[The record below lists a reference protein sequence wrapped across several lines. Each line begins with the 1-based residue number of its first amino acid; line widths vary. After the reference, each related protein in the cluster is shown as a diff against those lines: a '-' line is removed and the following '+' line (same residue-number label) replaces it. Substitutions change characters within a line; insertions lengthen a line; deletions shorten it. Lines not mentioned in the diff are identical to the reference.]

1 MIRTITYK
9 ARNILCKKY
18 LLLILFIVMFCNV
31 VFSQKRF
38 AIISDTQQP
47 LPIEKLWNK
56 QWESKKEKNIECRNL
71 LFSGLL
77 NEKISTLFFLGDLV
91 GIGSNNKQWKD
102 IDMFLDSLKVRNIR
116 TYAIAGNHEYLLFP
130 KRGINNLHKRFPDS
144 KKLIQVQTIDSISI
158 ILLNTN
164 FAHIKERQKAE
175 EIKYYKYLLDS
186 LQQCPAVKIIIIGT
200 HQPPFTNSK
209 KMKPDKEVQQLLIPD
224 YLSTPKAKLFISGH
238 SHNLE
243 HFTKEKDFLVVGGGG
258 GLYQGIL
265 EKNEERYENQICPDF
280 HLRFFY
286 LLIER
291 NEDKLTVTVKGLNF
305 DNTEKWIEHSI
316 VL

>member
-1 MIRTITYK
+1 MKTTASKKPISTSY
-9 ARNILCKKY
+9 KKY
-18 LLLILFIVMFCNV
+18 FTLILFIVIFYNA
-31 VFSQKRF
+31 VFSQERF

-56 QWESKKEKNIECRNL
+56 QWDSKNEKNTESRDL
-71 LFSGLL
+71 LFNSLL

-102 IDMFLDSLKVRNIR
+102 IDIFLDSLKARNIK

-130 KRGINNLHKRFPDS
+130 KKGINNLYKRFPGS
-144 KKLIQVQTIDSISI
+144 KASIQVQTIDSISL

-164 FAHIKERQKAE
+164 FGHISKEQKAE
-175 EIKYYKYLLDS
+175 KVKRYEYLLDS
-186 LQQCPAVKIIIIGT
+186 LQQCPAVKIIIVGT

-209 KMKPDKEVQQLLIPD
+209 KIKPDKEVQQLLIPG
-224 YLSTPKAKLFISGH
+224 YLSTPKAILFISGH

-243 HFTKEKDFLVVGGGG
+243 HFIKEKDFLVIGGGG
-258 GLYQGIL
+258 GLHQGIL
-265 EKNEERYENQICPDF
+265 KESERRYENQTWPDF
-280 HLRFFY
+280 HIRFFY

-291 NEDKLTVTVKGLNF
+291 NKDKLTVTIKGLKF
-305 DNTEKWIEHSI
+305 GDTEKWIERSI